1 MTPSLQLG
9 GGAMSEVIAW
19 KFIGIYIRLLAVVIQ
34 KFYTHILFVIFVI
47 DSLHFFIMFDIK
59 AHSVHIFY

>member
-1 MTPSLQLG
+1 MTPFIEGGG

-34 KFYTHILFVIFVI
+34 IFYAHILYLLIN
-47 DSLHFFIMFDIK
+47 SKHFLLTL
-59 AHSVHIFY
+59 

>member
-34 KFYTHILFVIFVI
+34 KFYAHILFVIFVI
-47 DSLHFFIMFDIK
+47 DSLHFYY
-59 AHSVHIFY
+59 V